1 MGIHFYKRINPSICP
16 SQSYLVF
23 ELIAVIE
30 VRWRPIHYLQNCPRD
45 AFHVSGNMRHGKEKE
60 NANL

>member
-23 ELIAVIE
+23 ELIVVFVFIFCTS
-30 VRWRPIHYLQNCPRD
+30 VWYLDGAIKKD
-45 AFHVSGNMRHGKEKE
+45 AWI
-60 NANL
+60 